1 MNEINEEVN
10 VQSQSQSQSQ
20 SMILWTWLIT
30 FAIFISMVL
39 FVVMSTTISWPGIL
53 SLEMFRANE
62 TTPLIISEVHDH
74 QSQGEVTLGSH
85 YGIGVSPPPLSVD
98 DFYGHIT
105 SGVHPLPTIIE
116 EEAKLEQ
123 GLAAARYAI
132 RKASLV
138 DHIKTSNRSV
148 YHNPSAFYQSY
159 AEMEKRLKVYVYE
172 EGEFPLVHN
181 GPCIDIYSSEGIFIH
196 EIEYGGAHKFRTKNP
211 HSAHLFFLPFSVTYM
226 VKYLYDPKSHDAFFH
241 QRIVSDY
248 VRVISSKHPF
258 WNRSSGADHFM
269 VSCHDWGPVAS
280 RGNPLLYNTSIRVL
294 CNANSS
300 EGFKPEK
307 DASLPEI
314 KLIDNYISPKLKS
327 PPPANTSR
335 PYLAFFAGGRHGPIR
350 PILLDYWMGRDP
362 DIPVHEYLPKG
373 EDYFSFVL
381 SSKFC
386 LCPSG
391 YEVASPRIIEAI
403 YAECVPVIISKY
415 YVFPFSDVLNWDAFS
430 IKVEVSEIPRLKEI
444 LLAVPEDKYLRLKE
458 GLRSVKKHFV
468 FNTPSQK
475 FDMFHMILHSVWLR
489 RLNFRIGWIP

>member
-1 MNEINEEVN
+1 
-10 VQSQSQSQSQ
+10 
-20 SMILWTWLIT
+20 
-30 FAIFISMVL
+30 
-39 FVVMSTTISWPGIL
+39 
-53 SLEMFRANE
+53 
-62 TTPLIISEVHDH
+62 
-74 QSQGEVTLGSH
+74 
-85 YGIGVSPPPLSVD
+85 
-98 DFYGHIT
+98 
-105 SGVHPLPTIIE
+105 
-116 EEAKLEQ
+116 
-123 GLAAARYAI
+123 
-132 RKASLV
+132 
-138 DHIKTSNRSV
+138 
-148 YHNPSAFYQSY
+148 
-159 AEMEKRLKVYVYE
+159 MEKRLKVYVYE

-211 HSAHLFFLPFSVTYM
+211 HSAHLFFLPL
-226 VKYLYDPKSHDAFFH
+226 YLYDPKSHDAFFH

-269 VSCHDWGPVAS
+269 VSCHDW
-280 RGNPLLYNTSIRVL
+280 
-294 CNANSS
+294 
-300 EGFKPEK
+300 PEK